1 MKTYSFFVFV
11 VAVILLGCANPKPPS
26 GGPPDKTPPK
36 VIDFY
41 PRNMTTK
48 FADKK
53 IYIVFSKWV
62 DRNSVL
68 NNIFLNPPLKYE
80 AKWSGKKL
88 YISFLEDL
96 PKNIT
101 ISFFLGTNY
110 ADLDGNKPNEP
121 FSLFF
126 STGEFIDSGFVV
138 GKVLAKDLTKT
149 FIYAIPTSLISDSL
163 KDINKIF
170 HYRTQPNLNGIFKFE
185 AVKPGSYILVAF
197 SDNNGNKEFDK
208 GIDGLGICSDS
219 ILISPV
225 LKDTVAIIVA
235 NPKDVTPPQ
244 LFDIVCV
251 SKNVVKLKF
260 SEPIRLDSNF
270 ALQDFIISDT
280 SGRKE
285 SSPEFV
291 SLNPDE
297 PSALF
302 VYFKDKLVQGD
313 YYFKLKKHSLISDT
327 SGNKLDFKSPIRF
340 RVPAEIPLFEPD
352 LQAKKMILSTP
363 LQEIYVAFNIPLDT
377 AKTNLKLN
385 LVNFAKKD
393 TIPLK
398 FRWKSNF
405 EIAFNYANIRWR
417 SNFILI
423 ISSDSIVDYFGN
435 KFVSRKFT
443 QSISVTDE
451 PSVGTIKGKLL
462 AGIDT
467 TQGKAMIMAIGKE
480 RTYFVHLR
488 GLDWSFVNLPE
499 GEYTLVAFYDR
510 NGDGFYDFGDLFPI
524 KFSEKIIRILD
535 KIQVRKSWTV
545 EEIKF

>member
-41 PRNMTTK
+41 PQNMTTK

-126 STGEFIDSGFVV
+126 STGEFIDSGVVV

-149 FIYAIPTSLISDSL
+149 FIYAIPTELVSDSL
-163 KDINKIF
+163 KDINRIF

-185 AVKPGSYILVAF
+185 ALKPGSYILVAF
-197 SDNNGNKEFDK
+197 SDYNGNKEFDK

-225 LKDTVAIIVA
+225 LKDTVAIFVA

-302 VYFKDKLVQGD
+302 AYFKDKLVQGD
-313 YYFKLKKHSLISDT
+313 YYFKLKKHSVISDT
-327 SGNKLDFKSPIRF
+327 SGNKLDFESPIRF

-385 LVNFAKKD
+385 LVNLAKKD

-443 QSISVTDE
+443 QSISVADE

-467 TQGKAMIMAIGKE
+467 TQGKAMIMALGKE